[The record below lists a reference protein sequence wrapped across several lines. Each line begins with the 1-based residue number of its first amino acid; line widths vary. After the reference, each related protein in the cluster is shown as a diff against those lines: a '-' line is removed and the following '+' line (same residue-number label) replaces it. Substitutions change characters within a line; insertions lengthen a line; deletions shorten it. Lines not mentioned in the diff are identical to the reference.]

1 MRQNDNVSG
10 AYTYTEIQMTLRK
23 RVEVLFDPEKFTY
36 LEQAAREQN
45 TSVGHLIREAVAMY
59 LVPTM
64 EKRHEA
70 AQWLTTQEFDFGAD
84 WEELKEEL
92 AESRYPQA
100 RDILDPLEPP
110 DARLPQ

>member
-1 MRQNDNVSG
+1 
-10 AYTYTEIQMTLRK
+10 MTLRK

-45 TSVGHLIREAVAMY
+45 TSVGQLIREAVAMY
-59 LVPTM
+59 LEPTM

-92 AESRYPQA
+92 AESRYSQA

-110 DARLPQ
+110 DAPLPQ